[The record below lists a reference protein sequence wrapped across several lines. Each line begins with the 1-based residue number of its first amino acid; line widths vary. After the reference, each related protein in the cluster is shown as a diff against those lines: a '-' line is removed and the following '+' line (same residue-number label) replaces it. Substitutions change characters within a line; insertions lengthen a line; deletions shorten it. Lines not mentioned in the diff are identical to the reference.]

1 MEKMIMKKKK
11 CNLYEKEKRKIYP
24 NKIKLKR
31 QLCSPSCNVFPTI
44 FFFINFPD
52 Y

>member
-1 MEKMIMKKKK
+1 MKKKK
-11 CNLYEKEKRKIYP
+11 CNLYKKEKRKIYP

-31 QLCSPSCNVFPTI
+31 QLCSQRRATFSQRFS
-44 FFFINFPD
+44 F